1 MVTIGQGH
9 MYPALTWAI
18 LPDTLSLALTVACW
32 CTFGACPNIHV
43 LKERPLEWL
52 FCMQLCVYCTG
63 FDLSFHLSQKLAF
76 QHQIWPRYNILRAC
90 IACLELGRDASETVV
105 APAPWKCC
113 VMVAGSIVT
122 SLWLIRPMLCP
133 EKALCIVFG
142 APHSQNVKTCCAKI
156 LRTAVRR
163 FSAQL
168 CEDSSHSCAKI
179 LCTAHCPD
187 QIWKMNLIWG
197 QMWVYFTNLMQ

>member
-1 MVTIGQGH
+1 

-18 LPDTLSLALTVACW
+18 LPDAFSLALTVACW

-52 FCMQLCVYCTG
+52 VCMQLCVYCTG

-90 IACLELGRDASETVV
+90 IACLELGRDTSETVV
-105 APAPWKCC
+105 SPAPLEMLRDRGRLYCHLSLNYQAKFMPRRRHRALFLVHLTHKMWKP
-113 VMVAGSIVT
+113 VVRRISAQ
-122 SLWLIRPMLCP
+122 LC
-133 EKALCIVFG
+133 EDS
-142 APHSQNVKTCCAKI
+142 PHSCAKI
-156 LRTAVRR
+156 LCTAVRR

-168 CEDSSHSCAKI
+168 VVPTKSERWI
-179 LCTAHCPD
+179 
-187 QIWKMNLIWG
+187 
-197 QMWVYFTNLMQ
+197 